1 MGLVL
6 NEDESLLQDAAEGF
20 FADKA
25 PVKELTK
32 FKR

>member
-25 PVKELTK
+25 PVKSYEN
-32 FKR
+32 